1 MINPVQLAC
10 LYHLFWYHFWPAL
23 MSFLMVLES
32 RFWGGALFSAT
43 AGLPTQWAHSCW
55 WLSNIKGRT
64 LGKLQQKHVF
74 KSDNRNNL
82 ALTTTHLSLCAGYTD
97 PPAPRKDLEQ
107 KNEESKK
114 CLKILMKGMKAAS
127 KKCPHKI
134 WFAACDTKIQA
145 SHKSCHSL
153 IYKLPSGIS
162 SHFLP
167 IAKSRYCISQTHI
180 GRDSCITSLG
190 MWIVGVRRGSVDPTR
205 RCLQGLLFLKSSTYK
220 VNYLARLWSTING
233 FPAKHLT
240 FMKLIWTADGFSS
253 GITRQLQRTRLMKR
267 WIKRNTKRSWRNT
280 WRNTPSATFLSL
292 RENPFR

>member
-55 WLSNIKGRT
+55 WLSNIKGWT

-82 ALTTTHLSLCAGYTD
+82 ALTTTHLSLWAGYTD

-107 KNEESKK
+107 K
-114 CLKILMKGMKAAS
+114 MKSQRSAWKFSWKEWRRHQKNAPPP
-127 KKCPHKI
+127 PHKI

-145 SHKSCHSL
+145 SHKSYATHWYISCHQAFPPISFPSPSPVTALAKPTLAETAASPALECESL
-153 IYKLPSGIS
+153 AWP
-162 SHFLP
+162 F
-167 IAKSRYCISQTHI
+167 
-180 GRDSCITSLG
+180 
-190 MWIVGVRRGSVDPTR
+190 GSVDPTSTMPPR
-205 RCLQGLLFLKSSTYK
+205 AAFLEVEHVQSQLSRKALEHHQWVSCETSHVYETDLDCRWFFP
-220 VNYLARLWSTING
+220 LA
-233 FPAKHLT
+233 
-240 FMKLIWTADGFSS
+240 
-253 GITRQLQRTRLMKR
+253 
-267 WIKRNTKRSWRNT
+267 
-280 WRNTPSATFLSL
+280 
-292 RENPFR
+292 